1 MAPIKTSIALFEC
14 DLPFKCHLLLYERS
28 LSTIKILRSSVPY
41 FRQLLTAC
49 SAQWKR
55 RQQQQRRSVQ
65 LQMYN

>member
-1 MAPIKTSIALFEC
+1 MV
-14 DLPFKCHLLLYERS
+14 KCHLLLHARS
-28 LSTIKILRSSVPY
+28 LSTIKFLRSFVPC

-65 LQMYN
+65 LQMYNEKW